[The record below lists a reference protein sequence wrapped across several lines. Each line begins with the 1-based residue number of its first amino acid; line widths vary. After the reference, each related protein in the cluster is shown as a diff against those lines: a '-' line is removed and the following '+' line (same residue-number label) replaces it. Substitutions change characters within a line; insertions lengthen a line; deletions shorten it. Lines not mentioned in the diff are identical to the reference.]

1 MYQTSA
7 GFGEVIS
14 ENNRT
19 FEAKL
24 TVGNTELPNIIS
36 VKQEA
41 RSCGNDCITIGGAI
55 STSVEIEMLKPAT
68 QLKNQEFDLCLGLA
82 VGNATEWVPM
92 GKYTALKIK
101 DDDGILKFTAY
112 DRVQSKM
119 SGLYSSQLEYP
130 ADGKALLKEISENTE
145 CPIRTD
151 NLPDGV
157 MIPKRKVSTETVL
170 DNEGN
175 EESYVTYTTPFY
187 GYTNQEALGYI
198 AQFYGKFAVADRSGV
213 IEFRWYTETDYELRA
228 NRYYDD
234 LTKEEQ
240 VFSIGAITCDV
251 GNNTLETGNGTG
263 CVFLEN
269 PVMTQDRLEAVYQQI
284 AGLEFLPTGVSF
296 LGDPRLDLGDVIKIY
311 DKSNNLIR
319 LPVMHIL
326 HDFDGGLIT
335 KAKSFGGS
343 EHETSTEK
351 GPTARA
357 LERTRAELFLV
368 KELIAEKARIA
379 DIRILRAVIDSLF
392 AQDITATGTI
402 RGLTLLG
409 TKGEIGG
416 WTLEDNGLY
425 AESPDGSKVVFQNVG
440 YRILQTTKYS
450 AHTLD
455 EGRTGCTVNRSAN
468 GFTIIPQA
476 DGNVVFSAT
485 FPADPGTYS
494 LEIVSTHAGD
504 AELGYLCRIEE
515 DGNVDYEYVSIAFE
529 DPVTVY
535 DQGSGSKKVWSYD
548 NITLD
553 GVNEK
558 GPFEFS
564 FWIDSV
570 ESEEEIELTVTI
582 TKDGEIYA
590 AQYTEDALNGVPNK
604 YILGRK
610 IEEDGEISFPFH
622 IDCDGLIYTE
632 NDIYEN
638 GTKLSERYMPL
649 NRSPSVGTVYTNA
662 QTAIYFADTDYH
674 PIASYSRYS
683 NSGNDITASGNGITV
698 NKAGIYQLRGA
709 LLFSSV
715 PSSLLG
721 NVKRLQLVVNGERI
735 GVAICARANSW
746 EHLTVSYTKNLN
758 AGDLVQ
764 LAVQCDNQSAS
775 EYCVPSFWNL
785 QVTGPL

>member
-416 WTLEDNGLY
+416 WHIADNCLY
-425 AESPDGSKVVFQNVG
+425 VDSPNGDSRIVLQNVG
-440 YRILQTTKYS
+440 WKILQTTEYS
-450 AHTLD
+450 AFTKD
-455 EGRTGCTVNRSAN
+455 ENGTRTNCAVIRGTN
-468 GFTIIPQA
+468 GYTIIPQA
-476 DGNVVFSAT
+476 DGQLTFFSE
-485 FPADPGTYS
+485 FPADPGRYS
-494 LEIVSTHAGD
+494 IVIVSTHDGVPHLSARSTD
-504 AELGYLCRIEE
+504 PEIEGP
-515 DGNVDYEYVSIAFE
+515 DWGFE
-529 DPVTVY
+529 DPGIVVDLEKSHKIWDYY
-535 DQGSGSKKVWSYD
+535 DIV
-548 NITLD
+548 LD
-553 GVNEK
+553 GDEAI
-558 GPFEFS
+558 GPFM
-564 FWIDSV
+564 FWTNIKSV
-570 ESEEEIELTVTI
+570 TAGEVIELRVTI
-582 TKDGEIYA
+582 TKDGETY
-590 AQYTEDALNGVPNK
+590 ESGDGDNVSSGVPNN
-604 YILGRK
+604 YVLSRK
-610 IEEDGEISFPFH
+610 IEEAGKITFPFH
-622 IDCDGLIYTE
+622 IDYDGLIYTE
-632 NDIYEN
+632 KDIYEH
-638 GTKLSERYMPL
+638 GEKLSERYMLKSEKPKIEGVTLEGDKTFEEL
-649 NRSPSVGTVYTNA
+649 NLRG
-662 QTAIYFADTDYH
+662 I
-674 PIASYSRYS
+674 S
-683 NSGNDITASGNGITV
+683 NSELEEIL
-698 NKAGIYQLRGA
+698 KL
-709 LLFSSV
+709 
-715 PSSLLG
+715 
-721 NVKRLQLVVNGERI
+721 
-735 GVAICARANSW
+735 
-746 EHLTVSYTKNLN
+746 
-758 AGDLVQ
+758 
-764 LAVQCDNQSAS
+764 
-775 EYCVPSFWNL
+775 
-785 QVTGPL
+785 